1 MPRRTTGNLL
11 PLDPEI
17 EKTCRQNRKQVKLGK
32 QPSTTPRP
40 SLTQNRQPRR
50 QVTPPV
56 IPTPPTPPSRVI
68 EPVIMAE
75 QDRSIRARLNR
86 RTGTRASCVVI
97 PAGDE
102 NMEIAPAFINMIT
115 YGYTF
120 SGASTE
126 DPHEH
131 LRRFANICDTMKSP
145 AVSDDAIRLRMFSF
159 SLLGNASHWFQNLTP
174 RSITTWGQLEK
185 IFLDKYF
192 PPAKAMKRQ
201 EEIVTFK
208 QAEDESLTEAWE
220 RYKELLM
227 RCPSHRAANSKS
239 HQFGLWPNYLLC
251 IRFFFV
257 LFPPVTYQTHG
268 TRQ

>member
-32 QPSTTPRP
+32 QPTTTPRP
-40 SLTQNRQPRR
+40 SLTKRGQASS
-50 QVTPPV
+50 PV
-56 IPTPPTPPSRVI
+56 IPTPPTPPPRDI
-68 EPVIMAE
+68 EPVIMADE
-75 QDRSIRARLNR
+75 DRSIRARLNR
-86 RTGTRASCVVI
+86 RTGARASCVVI
-97 PAGDE
+97 PAGDAT
-102 NMEIAPAFINMIT
+102 MEITPTFINMIT
-115 YGYTF
+115 NGYTF

-131 LRRFANICDTMKSP
+131 LRRFASICDTMKSP
-145 AVSDDAIRLRMFSF
+145 TVSDDAIRLRMFSF

-185 IFLDKYF
+185 VFLDKYF
-192 PPAKAMKRQ
+192 PPALAMKRQ

-220 RYKELLM
+220 HYKELLM
-227 RCPSHRAANSKS
+227 RCPSHGLEDWNVISIFFMRHLALKS
-239 HQFGLWPNYLLC
+239 H
-251 IRFFFV
+251 
-257 LFPPVTYQTHG
+257 
-268 TRQ
+268 